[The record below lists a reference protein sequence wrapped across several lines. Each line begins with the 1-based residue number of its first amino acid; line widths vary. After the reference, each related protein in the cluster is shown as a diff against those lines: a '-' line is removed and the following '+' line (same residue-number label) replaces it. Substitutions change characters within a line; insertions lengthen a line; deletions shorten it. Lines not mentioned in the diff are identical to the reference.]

1 MKETIYATL
10 TCACLLINPS
20 FGAKPAI
27 ASPLPPKAAQ
37 DSIPFFQQVE
47 RSTLTIAS
55 QTPKQAAAT
64 SDPADVYVPRTPA
77 RAEKFPIVLL
87 LQGALVDKSAYS
99 NFATEVARFGFI
111 VVIPNHTRSLTAP
124 NGQTV
129 TGLVAEQNQ
138 VNNVLKQMIAENAN
152 PQSRLANRVDTT
164 KLGLLGHSLG
174 GFVGLG
180 AIQNQCFPGVC
191 TGNFTR
197 PPELKAGIFYGTN
210 FRTPPITGTFPP
222 INNQTIPTA
231 LLAGS
236 LDGVSDLDET
246 QRTYQQIQT
255 PPKALII
262 VKGANHYSITNQNN
276 PRDPSRPTLNQ
287 TQAIATI
294 ARWSALFLRAHLL
307 DDLEAFNR
315 VYKRGNVQNSDVTVT
330 SEPAPPIRSKP

>member
-1 MKETIYATL
+1 
-10 TCACLLINPS
+10 
-20 FGAKPAI
+20 
-27 ASPLPPKAAQ
+27 
-37 DSIPFFQQVE
+37 
-47 RSTLTIAS
+47 
-55 QTPKQAAAT
+55 
-64 SDPADVYVPRTPA
+64 
-77 RAEKFPIVLL
+77 
-87 LQGALVDKSAYS
+87 VDKSAYS

-129 TGLVAEQNQ
+129 TGLVAEQKQ
-138 VNNVLKQMIAENAN
+138 VNDVLKQMIAENAN

-262 VKGANHYSITNQNN
+262 VKGANHYSITNQDNS
-276 PRDPSRPTLNQ
+276 RDPSRPTLNQ

-307 DDLEAFNR
+307 DDPEAFNR
-315 VYKRGNVQNSDVTVT
+315 VYKRGNAQNSDVTVT
-330 SEPAPPIRSKP
+330 SESAQPIRSKP